1 MIELKSIV
9 KNLISHKHEEEW
21 FEFKENWF
29 ESHALGEY
37 ISAMSNAAAMV
48 GEEYAYF
55 VWGVENNTHIIDISF
70 DFHEMELEGKRIVVL
85 VIPAAKT
92 VPTAFDRVRYLRI
105 GSSKV
110 NLMEYPDRE
119 AKLFDVLKNGFPT
132 IENTESE
139 FQDLTFNKLFVYY
152 EAKGITLNKRTFK
165 KNLGLLTKDGK
176 YNLMAQLLSDNS
188 HIPVRF
194 SLFSGESKST
204 TMYSVREFGNTCTMY
219 SVREFGNTC
228 LLYSLDDVLRYGE
241 VLNIPQADERNRI
254 VERKEVPLFHAEA
267 YREAVINAFVHNL
280 WIDGNAPMFTGFRDR
295 IEILS
300 RGHLPPKQ
308 TVEGFFAGES
318 VPVNQKLSDIFLQ
331 LHISERSGR
340 GIPKIT
346 ELYGE
351 DCIELRENS
360 IVVTIPFDR
369 FETKVYAPVGDENA
383 PVGDENVP
391 VQDENVP
398 VGDENAPDKEDKVVL
413 ILKFCHEPKSV
424 LEIADYLGYKDK
436 RSVRKHL
443 NVLLS
448 QGRISMTIPDKPNS
462 SKQKYITIK

>member
-1 MIELKSIV
+1 MNELKSIV
-9 KNLISHKHEEEW
+9 KSLVAHQHEEEW

-37 ISAMSNAAAMV
+37 ISGMSNAAAMV

-55 VWGVENNTHIIDISF
+55 VWGVENNTHIIKGTTFDIHQDVKNEPLKHYLARMVKPDIGF
-70 DFHEMELEGKRIVVL
+70 EFHEIELEGKRIVVL
-85 VIPAAKT
+85 VIPAART

-110 NLMEYPDRE
+110 NLMEYPERE
-119 AKLFDVLKNGFPT
+119 SRLFDILKNGFPT

-204 TMYSVREFGNTCTMY
+204 IMY

-308 TVEGFFAGES
+308 TVEGFLQE
-318 VPVNQKLSDIFLQ
+318 NQFRSIRNCRIFFF
-331 LHISERSGR
+331 S
-340 GIPKIT
+340 
-346 ELYGE
+346 
-351 DCIELRENS
+351 CIL
-360 IVVTIPFDR
+360 V
-369 FETKVYAPVGDENA
+369 
-383 PVGDENVP
+383 
-391 VQDENVP
+391 
-398 VGDENAPDKEDKVVL
+398 
-413 ILKFCHEPKSV
+413 
-424 LEIADYLGYKDK
+424 
-436 RSVRKHL
+436 SVRGVVCLK
-443 NVLLS
+443 
-448 QGRISMTIPDKPNS
+448 
-462 SKQKYITIK
+462 